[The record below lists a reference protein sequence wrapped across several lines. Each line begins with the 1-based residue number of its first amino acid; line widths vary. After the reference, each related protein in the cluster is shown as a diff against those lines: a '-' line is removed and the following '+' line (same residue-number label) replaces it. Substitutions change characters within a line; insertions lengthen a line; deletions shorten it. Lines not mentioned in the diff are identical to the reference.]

1 MGIKH
6 TSSWWFNKSASPLS
20 YGNGTFKFMISNTG
34 SLDVAIFLL
43 YQHTKM
49 LIAIQVFAVSTILG
63 HCIGINR
70 VVYTRCNV
78 AGYIS
83 IAGHH
88 DTQPEIGAAPILSHK
103 INANTKET
111 HCIIVLAL
119 TFIEK
124 LYTPTVHGK
133 CINFCLLKGCSWNNH
148 RYPF

>member
-1 MGIKH
+1 
-6 TSSWWFNKSASPLS
+6 
-20 YGNGTFKFMISNTG
+20 
-34 SLDVAIFLL
+34 
-43 YQHTKM
+43 M
-49 LIAIQVFAVSTILG
+49 LTAIQVFAVATIFD

-78 AGYIS
+78 AGYIG

-88 DTQPEIGAAPILSHK
+88 DTQPKIEAAPILSHK
-103 INANTKET
+103 ISVNTKET

-133 CINFCLLKGCSWNNH
+133 RINFCLLKRLFLKQSSISILD
-148 RYPF
+148 